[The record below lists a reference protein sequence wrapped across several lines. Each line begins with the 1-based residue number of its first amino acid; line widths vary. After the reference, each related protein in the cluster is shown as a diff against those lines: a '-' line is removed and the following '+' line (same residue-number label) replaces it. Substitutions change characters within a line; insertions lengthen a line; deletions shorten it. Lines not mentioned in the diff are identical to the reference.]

1 MTKHTDTSRS
11 GELVEQEA
19 IAWANKVRKAS
30 GTSYTA
36 ASRNAAAFILQT
48 ATALDELRA
57 EVERL
62 KTENERLR
70 LDVEAQEAL
79 QVSAYHAGLR
89 AGWNFGVSDD
99 NAGMQ
104 AALANTDHIKE
115 LRRIREARAALG
127 EKQ

>member
-1 MTKHTDTSRS
+1 MTDTSRS
-11 GELVEQEA
+11 GDLV
-19 IAWANKVRKAS
+19 AS
-30 GTSYTA
+30 
-36 ASRNAAAFILQT
+36 
-48 ATALDELRA
+48 LRA
-57 EVERL
+57 LSAWLIAKNLDL
-62 KTENERLR
+62 KLPDEIGDPDEAADRIEALTAENERLR
-70 LDVEAQEAL
+70 LHVETQEAL

-104 AALANTDHIKE
+104 AALSNTDHIKE